1 MLPEDCVSTIL
12 SFTSP
17 LDVCRSSAVSSTF
30 SSAAESDVV
39 WERFLP
45 SDYHQLLLRL
55 VKTTTNSDFYT
66 KKELYFH
73 LCNPL
78 LLDGGTKSFKIEK
91 SSGKKSYLLS
101 ARELLI
107 TWGDE
112 PMYWSWKHVKE
123 SRFAEVVELRTISWL
138 EIHGKIRTQMLSS
151 NTTYSAY
158 LVMNISNRAYGLD
171 TAPFEISVNVGNRQV
186 SYGTVCVSGYDKN
199 KMQEKIMKQTLKTTP
214 FVEEKKNVIISE
226 RNDGWVEIKLGEFF
240 TGENDDEEVKMSLTE
255 TKGYH
260 LKAGLVI
267 EGIEVRPNIKH

>member
-12 SFTSP
+12 SLTSP

-30 SSAAESDVV
+30 SSAADSDVV

-45 SDYHQLLLRL
+45 SDYHQLLFRL
-55 VKTTTNSDFYT
+55 VKTTAKSHFCT
-66 KKELYFH
+66 KKELFFH

-78 LLDGGTKSFKIEK
+78 LIDGGTKSFKIDK
-91 SSGKKSYLLS
+91 SSGKKTYLLS
-101 ARELLI
+101 ARELFI

-112 PMYWSWKHVKE
+112 PMYWSWKHAQE

-138 EIHGKIRTQMLSS
+138 EIHGKIRTQMLSR

-158 LVMNISNRAYGLD
+158 LVMNISNRAYGLE
-171 TAPFEISVNVGNRQV
+171 TAPFEISVEVGSRQV
-186 SYGTVCVSGYDKN
+186 SYGTVCVSGYDKKKQQN
-199 KMQEKIMKQTLKTTP
+199 DQNCKQTLKTTP
-214 FVEEKKNVIISE
+214 FVEEKNVISE
-226 RNDGWVEIKLGEFF
+226 RNDGWMEIKLGEFF
-240 TGENDDEEVKMSLTE
+240 TGGENDEEVKMSLTE

-267 EGIEVRPNIKH
+267 EGIEVRPKH